1 MKKKISIMLSLL
13 LSVGVLAG
21 CSNSSKDSSL
31 TSKGNGGEIKI
42 TVWQPDPGPGKEK
55 DSVNTAVKGFNDL
68 NKGKIQVDLKF
79 IPRGNSYE
87 YENKISAAATS
98 HTVPDIIKMDGPNV
112 TNYADAGI
120 IVPLD
125 DYFTADEKNAFVPSI
140 IEQGTYKD
148 KLYALGETESDVVLF
163 YNKKMLSDAGI
174 TPPTKLEDAWTW
186 DDLYDAAK
194 KLTTKDVYGL
204 NLTWD
209 AGEGQ
214 IYAFAP
220 FIWSNGGEL
229 ISKDGKKC
237 DGYVNHEKSVEAIT
251 YLQKFAKDKL
261 INLQAVPNEFENGK
275 AAMLLMGTWEIQT
288 LKKFPNIDYGITY
301 YPASPKTKKV
311 VSPSGD
317 WCWGVSSDSKN
328 PKEAAEFIKYMT
340 SAETSY
346 ALAEG
351 AGKPA
356 ANKAAL
362 DKQAEYNTAPM
373 TVIKDQVLKTA
384 QPRPHTTSYPILS
397 KEFSNAMLD
406 IFKGADVKA
415 TLDRVAKKVDDD
427 IANNKR

>member
-1 MKKKISIMLSLL
+1 MKKKLSIMLSLL
-13 LSVGVLAG
+13 VSMSFFTACG
-21 CSNSSKDSSL
+21 STSSKTVS
-31 TSKGNGGEIKI
+31 NGGEVKI
-42 TVWQPDPGPGKEK
+42 TAWQPDPGPGKELDAYK
-55 DSVNTAVKGFNDL
+55 AAVKGFNDSH
-68 NKGKIQVDLKF
+68 KGKTQVDVKF

-98 HTVPDIIKMDGPNV
+98 QTEPDLIKMDGPNV

-120 IVPLD
+120 VIPLD
-125 DYFTADEKNAFVPSI
+125 DYFTAKEKDSFVPSI
-140 IEQGTYKD
+140 IDQGTYNG
-148 KLYALGETESDVVLF
+148 KLYALAETESDVVLF
-163 YNKKMLSDAGI
+163 YNKKMLDAAGI
-174 TPPTKLEDAWTW
+174 KPPTKLVDAWTW
-186 DDLYDAAK
+186 DDLYSAAK

-220 FIWSNGGEL
+220 FIWSNGGDL

-237 DGYVNHEKSVEAIT
+237 DGYINSNQSIEAFT
-251 YLQKFAKDKL
+251 YLQKFANDKL

-288 LKKFPNIDYGITY
+288 LKKFPNLDYGITY
-301 YPASPKTKKV
+301 YPSSPKTKKV

-317 WCWGVSSDSKN
+317 WCWGVTSDSKH

-340 SAETSY
+340 STDVSY
-346 ALAEG
+346 DLAEG

-356 ANKAAL
+356 ANKVAL
-362 DKQAEYNTAPM
+362 DKMTEYSTGFM
-373 TVIKDQVLKTA
+373 TVIKDQVLNTA
-384 QPRPHTTSYPILS
+384 HPRPHSTSYPVLS

-406 IFKGADVKA
+406 ILKGADVKP

-427 IANNKR
+427 ITNNKK